1 MRKEERR
8 KKGRKKFLVVYD
20 IDRRAVPFPVDASL
34 SKDTASPARAETRV
48 GGGKREGEG
57 KKVTSKVRTLGEKSG
72 DSSLITGGSVTTS
85 WLSSAS
91 VRVLD
96 ARGQ

>member
-1 MRKEERR
+1 MEKRKEGR

-20 IDRRAVPFPVDASL
+20 IDRRAVPLPVDASL
-34 SKDTASPARAETRV
+34 SKGTARAETRV
-48 GGGKREGEG
+48 GGGKREGKG
-57 KKVTSKVRTLGEKSG
+57 KKVTSKIRTLGEKSG

-91 VRVLD
+91 VRMLD